1 MPKKKE
7 LIEKLCRKP
16 APKNFT
22 KRELDTLMGKCDCT
36 KFSGGRGS
44 GIGFVHNKT
53 KRVLQF
59 DEPHPG
65 NELYGYQVKKTI
77 QFLKD
82 IGEIK

>member
-1 MPKKKE
+1 MPKKSD
-7 LIEKLCRKP
+7 LLEKLSRKP
-16 APKNFT
+16 YPKNFT
-22 KRELDTLMGKCDCT
+22 VRELDLLMAKCGCE

-44 GIGFVHNKT
+44 GIGFVHAGT

-65 NELYGYQVKKTI
+65 KELYKYQINKVI

-82 IGEIK
+82 VGELK

>member
-1 MPKKKE
+1 MPKKKD

-16 APKNFT
+16 SPRNFSI
-22 KRELDTLMGKCDCT
+22 RELDLLMGKCDCD

-44 GIGFVHNKT
+44 EVGFVHNGT

-59 DEPHPG
+59 DQPHPG
-65 NELYGYQVKKTI
+65 KELYRYQIEKTI

-82 IGEIK
+82 IGELD